1 MSHRRS
7 PAALL
12 GLALT
17 LSLAAGCAGPAR
29 EGLPLHLRSGDGERS
44 ETWDTRKTALIICDM
59 WDDHWCKGA
68 ARRVTEL
75 AGPIDAAVKA
85 ARQKGVFIIHAPSTT
100 LAPYEGTPQRRLAQ
114 EAPFATT
121 PAPLATSER
130 WGTAWCWPDR
140 EREPELPI
148 DDSDMGCDC
157 PQKCPIEPPWKRQ
170 IDTIEIATG
179 DAITDNGQ
187 ETWNLLE
194 ARGIDRILI
203 CGVHTNMCVLGRPF
217 GIRQMVRLGKEVALI
232 RDLTDTMYNSRMR
245 PYVDHFTGTDLVI
258 GHIEKHWC
266 PTISSSDLTGGPPF
280 RFSEDRRPAAS
291 TPDGPQVKDRGVQPG
306 G

>member
-1 MSHRRS
+1 MSHGRN
-7 PAALL
+7 L
-12 GLALT
+12 GLAVT
-17 LSLAAGCAGPAR
+17 LSLAAGCSGPER
-29 EGLPLHLRSGDGERS
+29 EGLRLHLRSGDGERE
-44 ETWDTRKTALIICDM
+44 ETWDPRRTALIVCDM
-59 WDDHWCKGA
+59 WDDHWCKSA

-75 AGPIDAAVKA
+75 AGPLDAAVKA
-85 ARQKGVFIIHAPSTT
+85 ARQRGIFIIHAPSTT

-114 EAPFATT
+114 EAPFAAT

-217 GIRQMVRLGKEVALI
+217 GIRQMVRLGKKVALI

-258 GHIEKHWC
+258 AHIEKHWC
-266 PTISSSDLTGGPPF
+266 PTISSSDLTGGQPF
-280 RFSEDRRPAAS
+280 RFEEDRRPAERAL
-291 TPDGPQVKDRGVQPG
+291 P
-306 G
+306 